1 MQCVNRDSCLK
12 FNQLQKPRDNILV
25 KKNQV
30 EKENLAKS
38 QWTKKDKLEWKSSVI
53 FQDTSSAIIKKRN
66 KI

>member
-30 EKENLAKS
+30 ENLAKS
-38 QWTKKDKLEWKSSVI
+38 PWTKKDKLEWKLSVV

-66 KI
+66 KV